1 MIFFR
6 CLQANE
12 RKTKD
17 NHAEETMTAQK
28 NNTLRQHLA
37 AVKAGERVFEN
48 AFQGIIRMILEPGF
62 EKVVV
67 NAKTTYDF
75 NIFRTGRKHT
85 IGMYDE
91 INSFVSFVKD
101 AAEGGSSKE
110 MAFVLVGEP
119 GNGKT
124 FFVEFLCAQY
134 RNFLAR
140 ERNRKF
146 SFRFLNMERIGSY
159 GRIRE
164 IDSQTYEDP
173 MILAMNLF
181 DSQEDNRR
189 FLAEHGGF
197 SEDEMDTLY
206 RNYRPLGA
214 CSGYIWNEIREF
226 VDNDLEAMLDSV
238 AMVPVPM
245 SESLG
250 TLTGKYPAKDKITS
264 SAVDLLGEESIQRLL
279 HISDTNNPYRF
290 DLRRGALARVAGG
303 GIHFSDEIFKNKK
316 DLVQVYLGVIQN
328 RAIEI
333 DGYKWPI
340 DSMIIATSNNSEF
353 NRFLAE
359 KEEAP
364 IVDRCRICYV
374 SHNTNYRMQEGLT
387 AYAIGSEAKTTLT
400 KEVLHQDPNLNYA
413 ASVGVVLTRLPRS
426 EKLTPIETM
435 KLAAGEVAG
444 EKSIKALAEVI
455 DTLGQDPDITKRFGQ
470 RGLGHR
476 SLGRSIQIL
485 KESSDTNEGRCMV
498 AYDIYKTLERVV
510 LDYVVDTNERAKYL
524 EDLKTGKKLYR
535 ERIMTEMFN
544 AYMDEPYAIRKD
556 VQNYVNMIIGID
568 AENLGPDRMWKY
580 KDPQSGELRALK
592 IDERYVKSVEERIGL
607 KTEEQRASFRTSIRK
622 IYGQKIS
629 VDPNYDFM
637 DNLELVKAVTDVRL
651 KSDIAGA
658 GSLIG
663 ALANR
668 TNEENQKLYDRMI
681 VTMLGKLG
689 YCRTCAQKTIEYFCT
704 QEDES

>member
-1 MIFFR
+1 MASPKKSSS
-6 CLQANE
+6 L
-12 RKTKD
+12 
-17 NHAEETMTAQK
+17 M
-28 NNTLRQHLA
+28 QHIA
-37 AVKAGERVFEN
+37 AVKDGDRAFEN
-48 AFQGIIRMILEPGF
+48 AFQAVSRMILEAGF

-67 NAKTTYDF
+67 NGRTTYDF
-75 NIFRTGRKHT
+75 AIFRSGRKHA
-85 IGMYDE
+85 IGMFDE

-124 FFVEFLCAQY
+124 FFVELLCSCY
-134 RNFLAR
+134 RAFLAK
-140 ERNRKF
+140 EQNRRYT
-146 SFRFLNMERIGSY
+146 FRYNGVDQLGSY
-159 GRIRE
+159 GRITT

-181 DSQEDNRR
+181 VDPEETRRYLFDKCKLDETALARLYDS
-189 FLAEHGGF
+189 
-197 SEDEMDTLY
+197 
-206 RNYRPLGA
+206 YRPLEA
-214 CSGYIWNEIREF
+214 CSGYIWNDIRNFCNGDLTKMLEF
-226 VDNDLEAMLDSV
+226 IEVI
-238 AMVPVPM
+238 PVPL

-250 TLTGKYPAKDKITS
+250 RVTGKYPAKDKITS

-279 HISDTNNPYRF
+279 HITDTNNPYRF
-290 DLRRGALARVAGG
+290 DLRRGALARVGGG

-333 DGYKWPI
+333 DGYRWPI
-340 DSMIIATSNNSEF
+340 DTLIVATSNNSEF

-387 AYAIGSEAKTTLT
+387 TYAIGGEAKTTLT

-485 KESSDTNEGRCMV
+485 KESSETNEGRCMT
-498 AYDIYKTLERVV
+498 AYEIFKTLERVV

-556 VQNYVNMIIGID
+556 VLNYVNMIIGVD

-580 KDPQSGELRALK
+580 KDPQTGELRALK

-681 VTMLGKLG
+681 STMLEKLG

-704 QEDES
+704 QE

>member
-1 MIFFR
+1 
-6 CLQANE
+6 
-12 RKTKD
+12 
-17 NHAEETMTAQK
+17 MTAK
-28 NNTLRQHLA
+28 NETLRQHLA

-67 NAKTTYDF
+67 NGKTTYDF

-124 FFVEFLCAQY
+124 FFVEFLCGKY
-134 RNFLAR
+134 RNFLQG
-140 ERNRKF
+140 RNRKY
-146 SFRFLNMERIGSY
+146 SFRFLNMEQLGNY

-164 IDSQTYEDP
+164 IDSETYEDP

-181 DSQEDNRR
+181 EDPEESRR
-189 FLAEHGGF
+189 FIGEQGF
-197 SEDEMDTLY
+197 SDAEIETLY

-214 CSGYIWNEIREF
+214 STGYILNEIRQYH
-226 VDNDLEAMLDSV
+226 DNDLEKVLESIAIL
-238 AMVPVPM
+238 PVPM

-279 HISDTNNPYRF
+279 HLSDTNNPYRF

-387 AYAIGSEAKTTLT
+387 AYAIGGESKTTLT

-455 DTLGQDPDITKRFGQ
+455 DTLGQEPDITKRFGQ

-485 KESSDTNEGRCMV
+485 KESSETNEGRCMV
-498 AYDIYKTLERVV
+498 AYDVFRSLERVV
-510 LDYVVDTNERAKYL
+510 LDYVVEPNERAKYL

-544 AYMDEPYAIRKD
+544 AYMDEPFAIKKD

-580 KDPQSGELRALK
+580 KDPQTGELKALK

-629 VDPNYDFM
+629 VDPSYDFM

>member
-1 MIFFR
+1 
-6 CLQANE
+6 
-12 RKTKD
+12 
-17 NHAEETMTAQK
+17 MTQK
-28 NNTLRQHLA
+28 YNTLRQHLE
-37 AVKAGERVFEN
+37 AVKKGERVFEN
-48 AFQGIIRMILEPGF
+48 AFQGISRMILEAGF

-124 FFVEFLCAQY
+124 FFVEFLCGQY
-134 RNFLAR
+134 RNFLSTD
-140 ERNRKF
+140 RNRKYT
-146 SFRFLNMERIGSY
+146 FRFVGMDRLGNY

-164 IDSQTYEDP
+164 IESQTYEDP
-173 MILAMNLF
+173 MILAMNLY
-181 DSQEDNRR
+181 DDPEANRR
-189 FLAEHGGF
+189 FLGEMGFTDAEL
-197 SEDEMDTLY
+197 ETLY
-206 RNYRPLGA
+206 KNYRPLGA
-214 CSGYIWNEIREF
+214 DTGYIWNDLRLHM
-226 VDNDLEAMLDSV
+226 DGDLEQMLDGV
-238 AMVPVPM
+238 QVIPVPM
-245 SESLG
+245 SETLG
-250 TLTGKYPAKDKITS
+250 TVTGKYPAKDKITS
-264 SAVDLLGEESIQRLL
+264 SSVDLLGEESIQRLL
-279 HISDTNNPYRF
+279 HITDTNNPYRF
-290 DLRRGALARVAGG
+290 DLRRGALARVGGG

-333 DGYKWPI
+333 DGYRWPI

-374 SHNTNYRMQEGLT
+374 SHNTNYKMQEGLT
-387 AYAIGSEAKTTLT
+387 AYAIGGENKTTLT
-400 KEVLHQDPNLNYA
+400 REELHQDPNLNYA
-413 ASVGVVLTRLPRS
+413 TSVSVVLTRLPRS

-455 DTLGQDPDITKRFGQ
+455 DTLGQEPDITKRFGQ
-470 RGLGHR
+470 KGLGHR

-485 KESSDTNEGRCMV
+485 KESSETNEGRCMT
-498 AYDIYKTLERVV
+498 AYDIFKALERVV

-544 AYMDEPYAIRKD
+544 AYMDEPFAIRKD
-556 VQNYVNMIIGID
+556 VMNYVNMIIGID

-580 KDPQSGELRALK
+580 KDPQTGELRALK

-637 DNLELVKAVTDVRL
+637 DNLELVKAITDVRL

>member
-1 MIFFR
+1 
-6 CLQANE
+6 
-12 RKTKD
+12 
-17 NHAEETMTAQK
+17 MTSNLSLIDHIK
-28 NNTLRQHLA
+28 
-37 AVKAGERVFEN
+37 AVNAGERVFEN
-48 AFQGIIRMILEPGF
+48 AFQSVARMILGAGF

-67 NAKTTYDF
+67 NGRTTYDF
-75 NIFRTGRKHT
+75 NIFRSGKKHT

-91 INSFVSFVKD
+91 INSFVSYVKD

-124 FFVEFLCAQY
+124 FFVEFLCSQY
-134 RNFLAR
+134 RSFLSGDK
-140 ERNRKF
+140 NRRYT
-146 SFRFLNMERIGSY
+146 FRYTGLNQLEQY
-159 GRIRE
+159 GRIKV

-181 DSQEDNRR
+181 ETADANRA
-189 FLAEHGGF
+189 FLTGQGGF
-197 SEDEMDTLY
+197 SDSVLETVYD
-206 RNYRPLGA
+206 NYRPLGA
-214 CSGYIWNEIREF
+214 CSGYIWNDIRTF
-226 VDNDLEAMLDSV
+226 CDGDLERMLGFV
-238 AMVPVPM
+238 EVVPVPL

-250 TLTGKYPAKDKITS
+250 TVTGKYPAKDKITS
-264 SAVDLLGEESIQRLL
+264 SSVDLLGEESIQRLL
-279 HISDTNNPYRF
+279 HITDTNNPYRF

-340 DSMIIATSNNSEF
+340 DSLIIATSNNSEF

-374 SHNTNYRMQEGLT
+374 SHNTNYRLQEGLT
-387 AYAIGSEAKTTLT
+387 AYAIGSESKTTLSN
-400 KEVLHQDPNLNYA
+400 ESLHQDPNLNYA
-413 ASVGVVLTRLPRS
+413 ASVGVVLTRFPHS
-426 EKLTPIETM
+426 EKLTPIEIM
-435 KLAAGEVAG
+435 KLAAGEIAG

-470 RGLGHR
+470 KGLGHR
-476 SLGRSIQIL
+476 SLGRAIQL
-485 KESSDTNEGRCMV
+485 LVENSETNEGRCMV
-498 AYDIYKTLERVV
+498 AYDVFRTLERVV
-510 LDYVVDTNERAKYL
+510 LDYVVDTNDRAKYL
-524 EDLKTGKKLYR
+524 EDLKIAKGLYR

-556 VQNYVNMIIGID
+556 VMSYVNMIIGID
-568 AENLGPDRMWKY
+568 AENLGPDKMWKY

-607 KTEEQRASFRTSIRK
+607 KTEEQRDSFRTSIRK

-681 VTMLGKLG
+681 TTMLNKLG

-704 QEDES
+704 QEDEN

>member
-1 MIFFR
+1 MAAYEK
-6 CLQANE
+6 LS
-12 RKTKD
+12 
-17 NHAEETMTAQK
+17 
-28 NNTLRQHLA
+28 QHLIA
-37 AVKAGERVFEN
+37 LKEGERVFEN
-48 AFQGIIRMILEPGF
+48 AFQSVARMILGAGF

-67 NAKTTYDF
+67 NGRTTYDF
-75 NIFRTGRKHT
+75 KLFRTGRKHT

-91 INSFVSFVKD
+91 INSFVSYVKD

-124 FFVEFLCAQY
+124 FFVEFLCSQY
-134 RNFLAR
+134 RAFLS
-140 ERNRKF
+140 EPNNRRYTY
-146 SFRFLNMERIGSY
+146 RFNGLAQLGHY
-159 GRIRE
+159 GKINI

-173 MILAMNLF
+173 LILAMNLC
-181 DSQEDNRR
+181 DAAGDNRR
-189 FLAEHGGF
+189 FLAERGGL
-197 SEDEMDTLY
+197 DDAAIDVLY
-206 RNYRPLGA
+206 ENYRPLGA
-214 CSGYIWNEIREF
+214 CSGYIWNDIRTF
-226 VDNDLEAMLDSV
+226 CDGDLERMLDFIEV
-238 AMVPVPM
+238 IPVPM

-250 TLTGKYPAKDKITS
+250 TVTGKYPAKDKITS
-264 SAVDLLGEESIQRLL
+264 SSVDLLGEESIQRLL

-333 DGYKWPI
+333 DGYRWPI
-340 DSMIIATSNNSEF
+340 DSLIIATSNNSEF
-353 NRFLAE
+353 NRFLSE

-374 SHNTNYRMQEGLT
+374 SHNTNYRLQEGLT
-387 AYAIGSEAKTTLT
+387 SYAIGSEAKTTLT
-400 KEVLHQDPNLNYA
+400 REVLHQDPNLNYA

-470 RGLGHR
+470 KGMGHR
-476 SLGRSIQIL
+476 SLGRSIQL
-485 KESSDTNEGRCMV
+485 QVENSETNEGRCMV
-498 AYDIYKTLERVV
+498 AYDVFKTLERVV
-510 LDYVVDTNERAKYL
+510 LDYVVDTNDRAKYL
-524 EDLKTGKKLYR
+524 EDLKIAKGLYR

-556 VQNYVNMIIGID
+556 VMNYVNMIIGID
-568 AENLGPDRMWKY
+568 AENLGPDKMWKY

-607 KTEEQRASFRTSIRK
+607 KTEEQRDSFRTSIRK

-629 VDPNYDFM
+629 MDPNYDFM
-637 DNLELVKAVTDVRL
+637 DNLELVKAITDVRL

-681 VTMLGKLG
+681 TTMLNKLG

-704 QEDES
+704 QEDEN

>member
-1 MIFFR
+1 MRSTDTI
-6 CLQANE
+6 
-12 RKTKD
+12 
-17 NHAEETMTAQK
+17 AEETMTAQK
-28 NNTLRQHLA
+28 NYTLRQHLA
-37 AVKAGERVFEN
+37 AVKAGDKVFEN

-140 ERNRKF
+140 ERNRKY
-146 SFRFLNMERIGSY
+146 SFRFLNMERMGTY

-164 IDSQTYEDP
+164 IDSQTFEDP

-181 DSQEDNRR
+181 DSQEENRR
-189 FLAEHGGF
+189 FLAEQGGF
-197 SEDEMDTLY
+197 TEDEMDNLY

-214 CSGYIWNEIREF
+214 CSGYIWNDIREH
-226 VDNDLEAMLDSV
+226 VDYDLEAMLDSV

-387 AYAIGSEAKTTLT
+387 SYAIGSEAKTTLT
-400 KEVLHQDPNLNYA
+400 KELLHQDPNLNYA

-498 AYDIYKTLERVV
+498 AYDIFKTLERVV
-510 LDYVVDTNERAKYL
+510 LDYVVDTNERAKFL

-580 KDPQSGELRALK
+580 KDPQTGELRALK